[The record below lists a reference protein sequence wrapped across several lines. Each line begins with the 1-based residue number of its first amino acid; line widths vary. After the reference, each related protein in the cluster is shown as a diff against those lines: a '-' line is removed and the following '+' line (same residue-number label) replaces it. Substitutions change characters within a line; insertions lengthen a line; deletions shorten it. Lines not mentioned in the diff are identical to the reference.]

1 MRILDKFISFVFSL
15 VIIVLAMTVILVS
28 VNAVNYAVVEGLL
41 TNYVFNDLYKM
52 TVILISVLFVLA
64 GLKVT
69 VFSSTLSSKGKKNI
83 YVNTPN
89 GKIQIAQETIEGIAK
104 NVISSYSEVKDVKA
118 AMTKAK
124 KGINLY
130 MGLLVYENTNITS
143 IVTRIQ
149 DEVKKQIESTTGVQV
164 YNVDV
169 KVRNVVSKQTTTKKT
184 VQTQQVKNADAVD
197 NNTMTE
203 NKEETLVKE
212 NAVTSESN
220 ESVPEQYVAK
230 QPTDEYS
237 KDENGVLYRVEP
249 YPNTDDVQKQ

>member
-1 MRILDKFISFVFSL
+1 MRILDKFISFVFSI

-69 VFSSTLSSKGKKNI
+69 VFSSTLSTGGKKNI

-89 GKIQIAQETIEGIAK
+89 GKIQIAQETIEGIAQ
-104 NVISSYSEVKDVKA
+104 NVISNYSEVKDVKA

-130 MGLLVYENTNITS
+130 MGLLVYENTNITN

-149 DEVKKQIESTTGVQV
+149 DEVKEQIESTTGVHV

-169 KVRNVVSKQTTTKKT
+169 KVRNVVPKQTTTKKT
-184 VQTQQVKNADAVD
+184 VQAQQGKVKDTANSNAVI
-197 NNTMTE
+197 E
-203 NKEETLVKE
+203 NKEETLEKE
-212 NAVTSESN
+212 NIVTSESN
-220 ESVPEQYVAK
+220 ESVPEQYVTK
-230 QPTDEYS
+230 QSTDEYS
-237 KDENGVLYRVEP
+237 RDENGVLYRVEP
-249 YPNTDDVQKQ
+249 NPNADDVQKQ

>member
-1 MRILDKFISFVFSL
+1 MRILDKFISFVFSI

-28 VNAVNYAVVEGLL
+28 FNVINYAVVDGLL
-41 TNYVFNDLYKM
+41 TNYVFNDLYKL
-52 TVILISVLFVLA
+52 TVVLVSALFVLA

-69 VFSSTLSSKGKKNI
+69 VFSSSLSSGGKKNI

-104 NVISSYSEVKDVKA
+104 NVINNYSEVKDVKA

-130 MGLLVYENTNITS
+130 MGLLVYPNTNITN

-149 DEVKKQIESTTGVQV
+149 DEVKKQIEDTTGVKV

-169 KVRNVVSKQTTTKKT
+169 RVRNVVTISTTEPKKG
-184 VQTQQVKNADAVD
+184 
-197 NNTMTE
+197 M
-203 NKEETLVKE
+203 KEEIKMVESVEIKE
-212 NAVTSESN
+212 QQPVDEKSEIAEQLKAEVQESN
-220 ESVPEQYVAK
+220 AQSTV
-230 QPTDEYS
+230 EYS
-237 KDENGVLYRVEP
+237 KDANGVLYKAEP
-249 YPNTDDVQKQ
+249 NDNTENSDKQ

>member
-1 MRILDKFISFVFSL
+1 MRILDKFISFVFSI

-28 VNAVNYAVVEGLL
+28 INAVNYAVVEGLL

-52 TVILISVLFVLA
+52 TTILISVLFVLA
-64 GLKVT
+64 GLKIT
-69 VFSSTLSSKGKKNI
+69 VFSSTLSSGRKKNI

-89 GKIQIAQETIEGIAK
+89 GKLQIAQETIEGIAK
-104 NVISSYSEVKDVKA
+104 NVISNYSEVKDVKV

-130 MGLLVYENTNITS
+130 MGLLVYENTNITN

-169 KVRNVVSKQTTTKKT
+169 KVRNVVSKQTTAKKNVQAQQTKT
-184 VQTQQVKNADAVD
+184 ESTADSSVAV
-197 NNTMTE
+197 E
-203 NKEETLVKE
+203 SKEESLIKE
-212 NAVTSESN
+212 NIVTSESN
-220 ESVPEQYVAK
+220 ESVPEQNIAK
-230 QPTDEYS
+230 QATDEYS
-237 KDENGVLYRVEP
+237 RDENGVLYRVEP
-249 YPNTDDVQKQ
+249 NPNTEDVQKQ

>member
-1 MRILDKFISFVFSL
+1 MRILDKFISFVFSI

-28 VNAVNYAVVEGLL
+28 FNVINYAVVDGLL
-41 TNYVFNDLYKM
+41 TNYVFNDLYKP
-52 TVILISVLFVLA
+52 TVVLVSALFVLA

-69 VFSSTLSSKGKKNI
+69 VFSSSLSSGGKKNI

-104 NVISSYSEVKDVKA
+104 NVINNYSEVKDVKA

-130 MGLLVYENTNITS
+130 MGLLVYPNTNITN

-149 DEVKKQIESTTGVQV
+149 DEVKKQIEDTTGVKV

-169 KVRNVVSKQTTTKKT
+169 RVRNVVTISTTEPKKG
-184 VQTQQVKNADAVD
+184 
-197 NNTMTE
+197 M
-203 NKEETLVKE
+203 KEEIKKVESVEIKE
-212 NAVTSESN
+212 QQPVDEKSEIAEQLKAEVQESN
-220 ESVPEQYVAK
+220 AQSTV
-230 QPTDEYS
+230 EYS
-237 KDENGVLYRVEP
+237 KDANGVLYKAEP
-249 YPNTDDVQKQ
+249 NDNTENSDKQ